1 MLNIMYVQELMKEH
15 GWSIGQLA
23 VKSGVSKAQ
32 LSRLLSEKRGAGART
47 IEGILRAFPEADR
60 NLLFLP

>member
-1 MLNIMYVQELMKEH
+1 MLNITYVQELMKEH

-32 LSRLLSEKRGAGART
+32 LSRILSEKRGAGART
-47 IEGILRAFPEADR
+47 IEGILRAFP
-60 NLLFLP
+60 